1 MEGEEGTSNLA
12 FQILA
17 AIQETNISSL
27 GDPGLALWRSLI
39 VSRRLVARFNP
50 CSRGPLAKTLRMG
63 VPRVALLEGFDIRD
77 KIEVL
82 NYPAVEIHQLLGIR
96 GHVSRVTRQGEIVLV
111 ILPVVVDS
119 PVEVLKGVGHV
130 KTMVVLHKVVVLGL
144 ATRVMSLRQG
154 LRLVVVAF
162 LVEILLPVAAA
173 SLMVFLEADFPVD
186 LLEAF
191 LAVVGQGVDVQVVV
205 AIPVFLEGVIL
216 AVLAVVILGS
226 LLLAFRR
233 GLEA

>member
-1 MEGEEGTSNLA
+1 MMEGEEGTSNLA

-17 AIQETNISSL
+17 TIQETNINSL

-50 CSRGPLAKTLRMG
+50 CLRGPLAKTLRMG

-82 NYPAVEIHQLLGIR
+82 NYPAVGIQLLEIR
-96 GHVSRVTRQGEIVLV
+96 GHVSRVTRQGEIVRV

>member
-1 MEGEEGTSNLA
+1 M
-12 FQILA
+12 
-17 AIQETNISSL
+17 
-27 GDPGLALWRSLI
+27 
-39 VSRRLVARFNP
+39 
-50 CSRGPLAKTLRMG
+50 
-63 VPRVALLEGFDIRD
+63 ALLEGFDIRD

-96 GHVSRVTRQGEIVLV
+96 GHVSRVTRQGEIVRV

-205 AIPVFLEGVIL
+205 AIPVFLEVAIPVFLEGVIL
-216 AVLAVVILGS
+216 AFLAVAVLAVVILGS